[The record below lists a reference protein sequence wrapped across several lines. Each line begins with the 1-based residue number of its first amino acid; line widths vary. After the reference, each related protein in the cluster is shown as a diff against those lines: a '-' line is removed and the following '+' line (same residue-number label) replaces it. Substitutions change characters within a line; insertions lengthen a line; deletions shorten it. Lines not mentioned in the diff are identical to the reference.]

1 MKKALLLCCLLL
13 GAKWVLAGETETI
26 QAPAPITASA
36 TPAADPT
43 WNVELTS
50 SYTSSARIMKAGYF
64 GSQAVVEYELQAYK
78 DIKLFQNYFLQL
90 GFDLERFNFSRSNS
104 FFPYAMTSL
113 AGELVFA
120 YWDGDDFYPVLRFEP
135 GLYYTRAYITKN
147 SFDVPI
153 RFTPG
158 LKVNDNLYLIG
169 GFSLDVYSN
178 PIVFPVAGVNWKIN
192 DQWNLRAVFPR
203 PRFSYIPNKKW
214 EFFVQGDLN
223 GDSFRNGPTNYRFTN
238 NAVLQYYYYRAGLGF
253 NYEPVKGFEIEAVAG
268 WNFKSEYDYI
278 RAGPI
283 YDVKPAPYVWLDLKW
298 TIF

>member
-13 GAKWVLAGETETI
+13 GARWVLGGETETS
-26 QAPAPITASA
+26 QGPTPITANA
-36 TPAADPT
+36 TQAADPT
-43 WNVELTS
+43 WSFESTT
-50 SYTSSARIMKAGYF
+50 SYTSGARIMKAGYF
-64 GSQAVVEYELQAYK
+64 GSQAEVEYELQAYK

-147 SFDVPI
+147 SFDLPI

-158 LKVNDNLYLIG
+158 LKLSENLYVIG
-169 GFSLDVYSN
+169 GCSFDVYSN
-178 PIVFPVAGVNWKIN
+178 PIVFPVFGLNWKIS

-203 PRFSYIPNKKW
+203 PRFSYLPNKQW

-223 GDSFRNGPTNYRFTN
+223 GDSFRNGPTDDHRTN
-238 NAVLQYYYYRAGLGF
+238 NAVLQYYYYRAGIGF
-253 NYEPVKGFEIEAVAG
+253 NYELVRGFEIEAVAG
-268 WNFKSEYDYI
+268 YNFKREYDYI

-283 YDVKPAPYVWLDLKW
+283 NDVKPAPYVWLDLKW